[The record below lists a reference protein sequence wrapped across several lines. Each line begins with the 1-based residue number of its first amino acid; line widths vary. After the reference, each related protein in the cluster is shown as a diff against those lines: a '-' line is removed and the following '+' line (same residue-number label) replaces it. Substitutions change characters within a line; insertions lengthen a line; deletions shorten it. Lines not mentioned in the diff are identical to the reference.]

1 MTQIVP
7 VILCGGSGTRL
18 WPLSRENYPKQF
30 VDLGSGRTLFGDT
43 IDRVLHLSERAD
55 PIVVCNEKHRFY
67 ASAELFK
74 NNVRAKIILEP
85 EGRNTAPG
93 LALAA
98 LSAISDNPQALL
110 LVLPADHSIENI
122 DDFVRGVQQAIPSA
136 ESDNI
141 VTFGIKPTRPETG
154 FGYIQQGEPLDKG
167 TFRVARFVE
176 KPASDVAQEML
187 NQGGFFWNS
196 GMFLMQAQVY
206 LDELHSYASKI
217 YGTCVSSW
225 ERRVTD
231 KAFVRPDKDLFL
243 SCPSDSIDYAV
254 MEHTN
259 RAAVVPLDTSWS
271 DLGSWE
277 AFYQTGMPDD
287 QGNVLEGDVLTEN
300 VENCYC
306 HTQNRLVAA
315 IGLRDICIVE
325 TRDAVLVAP
334 RAQSQ
339 DVKKIVQRLHDAE
352 RPEYREHPLVYR
364 PWGSYETLALG
375 ARFQVK
381 RIIVDPGAELSLQM
395 HHHRAEHW
403 VVVSGTA
410 EVTNGE
416 AVQLLS
422 ENQSTYIP
430 VGTRHRLRNPGV
442 IPLILIEIQSG
453 SYLGEDDIVRFEDDY
468 GRN

>member
-30 VDLGSGRTLFGDT
+30 VDLGSGHTLFGDT
-43 IDRVLHLSERAD
+43 IERVLHLSERAD

-67 ASAELFK
+67 AAADLFK

-225 ERRVTD
+225 V
-231 KAFVRPDKDLFL
+231 
-243 SCPSDSIDYAV
+243 
-254 MEHTN
+254 N
-259 RAAVVPLDTSWS
+259 
-271 DLGSWE
+271 
-277 AFYQTGMPDD
+277 
-287 QGNVLEGDVLTEN
+287 
-300 VENCYC
+300 
-306 HTQNRLVAA
+306 
-315 IGLRDICIVE
+315 
-325 TRDAVLVAP
+325 
-334 RAQSQ
+334 SQ
-339 DVKKIVQRLHDAE
+339 F
-352 RPEYREHPLVYR
+352 
-364 PWGSYETLALG
+364 
-375 ARFQVK
+375 RF
-381 RIIVDPGAELSLQM
+381 S
-395 HHHRAEHW
+395 
-403 VVVSGTA
+403 
-410 EVTNGE
+410 
-416 AVQLLS
+416 
-422 ENQSTYIP
+422 
-430 VGTRHRLRNPGV
+430 
-442 IPLILIEIQSG
+442 
-453 SYLGEDDIVRFEDDY
+453 
-468 GRN
+468 